1 MLFHPVS
8 CPGLVRFILAI
19 VIAASVVVSLP
30 GPANA
35 QSYER
40 EFSVGSK
47 PSLTIKNRNGRV
59 SVVTSNDQKDKALVQ
74 ATSPVAPVEP
84 GDISISGGE
93 IVVRERRAGDRIDL
107 IVRVP
112 SRTRVKVESENG
124 MVDVIGDLAMAE
136 VLTDTGTIH
145 ADVPLDD
152 VKFKFLWQASRPR
165 FLSDVE
171 LPRVKE
177 GRAGSFSISGTLGPN
192 AKKSKDKKKK
202 EAEKTES
209 ATADGSADSNDAN
222 SSTIDG
228 ATDKDEKSKADADKS
243 KPDKDKL
250 VQLNLTTQRGVILL
264 NVDPAM
270 APNDLRERPLTE
282 AAKGIVRSGNVP
294 LIDAIRKVSPRL
306 FGDYAHTLPP
316 PDRGPSLVNMQPPGQ
331 LGTAVAPQLIRVNA
345 SVTDGNGRAI
355 PNMRLSD
362 FAVYEDGTERKVVDV
377 TPATE
382 PFNLI
387 LLLDVSGSVEERIDF
402 IRKAARDFL
411 RTVSR
416 QDRIAIT
423 SFRDDIQIISDF
435 TTDRALLSKKLDD
448 IDAGGATALYDAL
461 GYSLVDT
468 LKPLRG
474 ERTAI
479 VILSD
484 GDDNKSFVPFP
495 SILEA
500 TIESGAL
507 IYPLY
512 VPSGLIPEAS
522 VPKPMITVDPMRT
535 KYLTITTRAAEEG
548 QKLADFSGGVFYSIK
563 RLEDLQR
570 AYDDVVAQL
579 RTAYTITYSS
589 EAGATHRRLRVRANR
604 EGAYVR
610 LSPAVSS
617 SH

>member
-192 AKKSKDKKKK
+192 ARKSKDKKKK
-202 EAEKTES
+202 DAEKTES

-411 RTVSR
+411 RTASR

>member
-1 MLFHPVS
+1 
-8 CPGLVRFILAI
+8 
-19 VIAASVVVSLP
+19 
-30 GPANA
+30 
-35 QSYER
+35 
-40 EFSVGSK
+40 
-47 PSLTIKNRNGRV
+47 LTN
-59 SVVTSNDQKDKALVQ
+59 
-74 ATSPVAPVEP
+74 
-84 GDISISGGE
+84 
-93 IVVRERRAGDRIDL
+93 
-107 IVRVP
+107 
-112 SRTRVKVESENG
+112 
-124 MVDVIGDLAMAE
+124 
-136 VLTDTGTIH
+136 TGTIH
-145 ADVPLDD
+145 ADVPLDA
-152 VKFKFLWQASRPR
+152 VKFKFLWQASHPR

-177 GRAGSFSISGTLGPN
+177 GHAGSFSISGTLGPN
-192 AKKSKDKKKK
+192 AKKSKNKKKN
-202 EAEKTES
+202 EVEKPES
-209 ATADGSADSNDAN
+209 TTSDGTANLSDTT
-222 SSTIDG
+222 SSPDNG
-228 ATDKDEKSKADADKS
+228 ATDKDDKS
-243 KPDKDKL
+243 KTDDDKSKSDKDKL

-264 NVDPAM
+264 NVDPSM

-294 LIDAIRKVSPRL
+294 LIDAVRKVSPRL

-316 PDRGPSLVNMQPPGQ
+316 PQQGPSLVTMQPPGQ
-331 LGTAVAPQLIRVNA
+331 LATAVAPQLIKVNA

-362 FAVYEDGTERKVVDV
+362 FAVYEDGAERKVVDV

-411 RTVSR
+411 HTASP
-416 QDRIAIT
+416 QDRIAVI

-461 GYSLVDT
+461 AYSLVDT

-512 VPSGLIPEAS
+512 VPSGLIPESS
-522 VPKPMITVDPMRT
+522 VPKPMVTVDPMRT
-535 KYLTITTRAAEEG
+535 RYLTITTRAAEEG
-548 QKLADFSGGVFYSIK
+548 HKLADSSGGVFYSIK
-563 RLEDLQR
+563 RLEDLQK

-610 LSPAVSS
+610 LSPAVSTP
-617 SH
+617 H

>member
-192 AKKSKDKKKK
+192 ARKSKDKKKK
-202 EAEKTES
+202 DAEKTES